1 VGFLCFFLQNIRQ
14 TCYSGILQYKE
25 GEWVHVDYVVE
36 DETATGYVNTNISP
50 SGQKNPRLI
59 TMTLSTF
66 PKNPVVFGVSGTAGN
81 DFWID
86 GTIDEIYFWNRVL
99 SKIEVVD
106 SSEGAAV
113 VATVDA
119 RDRFATK

>member
-1 VGFLCFFLQNIRQ
+1 M
-14 TCYSGILQYKE
+14 
-25 GEWVHVDYVVE
+25 
-36 DETATGYVNTNISP
+36 P
-50 SGQKNPRLI
+50 
-59 TMTLSTF
+59 LSTF
-66 PKNPVVFGVSGTAGN
+66 PKNPVVFGVGGTAGN

-86 GTIDEIYFWNRVL
+86 GTINEIYFWNRAL

-119 RDRFATK
+119 RIGSPPSRGKSNRNSSKSRFIMGITRCLTPLTKRDPN

>member
-1 VGFLCFFLQNIRQ
+1 M
-14 TCYSGILQYKE
+14 
-25 GEWVHVDYVVE
+25 
-36 DETATGYVNTNISP
+36 P
-50 SGQKNPRLI
+50 
-59 TMTLSTF
+59 LSTF
-66 PKNPVVFGVSGTAGN
+66 PKNPVVFGVGATAGN

-86 GTIDEIYFWNRVL
+86 GTINEIYFWNRAL